1 MSTSRDS
8 LSKRLK
14 LSPDEDS
21 SENEEIHPPLAP
33 QTQTPRHSSR
43 ESKGKRSSDEA
54 KSFSKRIKSC
64 SERGGECGIIERVC
78 MTNFMCHKKLE
89 VTLGQNVNLILGRN
103 GSGKS
108 AIMSAIYV
116 GLGGRAVSTNRGSS
130 IKTFI
135 QKGQSYAQVEVTLR
149 NAGDDAYQPDKF
161 GQRIH
166 IIRRISSDGS
176 STYKI
181 QNHSKK
187 TEATTKDELTNILEQ
202 FSIQIENPISMLNQ
216 DTSRSFLASNNP
228 NNMYKLFMKATHL
241 EQMCQ
246 DYEHIDQALAKLK
259 YVIATKSIVTTEMEQ
274 EIKNL
279 ENIYKGNFYFT
290 PTDRIMYNIASSQ
303 SLTMEPDAS

>member
-1 MSTSRDS
+1 MSSSRDS

-14 LSPDEDS
+14 LEQDESDTES
-21 SENEEIHPPLAP
+21 DEAPTPVVPVQRPRQSVREN
-33 QTQTPRHSSR
+33 R
-43 ESKGKRSSDEA
+43 GKRSSDET
-54 KSFSKRIKSC
+54 KSVSKRVKSMIAASN
-64 SERGGECGIIERVC
+64 SERVGECGIIERVC

-89 VTLGQNVNLILGRN
+89 VELGQNVNLILGRN

-116 GLGGRAVSTNRGSS
+116 GLGGRAMSTNRGSS

-135 QKGQSYAQVEVTLR
+135 QKGQTYAQVEVTLR
-149 NAGDDAYQPDKF
+149 NVGDDAYQPDRF
-161 GQRIH
+161 GHRIH

-176 STYKI
+176 SSYRI
-181 QNHSKK
+181 RSHNNK
-187 TEATTKDELTNILEQ
+187 TEATTKDELNNILEQ

-228 NNMYKLFMKATHL
+228 GNMYKLFMKATHL

-259 YVIATKSIVTTEMEQ
+259 YVIAAKSTLTKEMEQ

-279 ENIYKGNFYFT
+279 ENIYKGQLYV
-290 PTDRIMYNIASSQ
+290 IMTY
-303 SLTMEPDAS
+303 

>member
-1 MSTSRDS
+1 MSSSRDS

-14 LSPDEDS
+14 LSQADSDSESDETPVQRARPS
-21 SENEEIHPPLAP
+21 LREN
-33 QTQTPRHSSR
+33 R
-43 ESKGKRSSDEA
+43 GKRSSDEA
-54 KSFSKRIKSC
+54 KSLPKRVRSMIAASC
-64 SERGGECGIIERVC
+64 CERGRECGIIEKVC

-116 GLGGRAVSTNRGSS
+116 GLGGRATSTNRGSS

-135 QKGQSYAQVEVTLR
+135 QKGQTYAQVEVTLS
-149 NAGDDAYQPDKF
+149 NVGDDAYQPEKF
-161 GQRIH
+161 GNRIH
-166 IIRRISSDGS
+166 IVRRISSDGS
-176 STYKI
+176 SSYKI
-181 QNHSKK
+181 QNNNNK
-187 TEATTKDELTNILEQ
+187 TESTTKDELNNILEQ

-228 NNMYKLFMKATHL
+228 GNMYKLFMKATHL

-246 DYEHIDQALAKLK
+246 DYEHIDKALAKLK
-259 YVIATKSIVTTEMEQ
+259 YVIAAKSTLNSEMEQ

-279 ENIYKGNFYFT
+279 ENIYKGNHISIT
-290 PTDRIMYNIASSQ
+290 VLKWQRLKGTVLVAVASYIIV
-303 SLTMEPDAS
+303 